1 MQVDLSVLSDV
12 TLAWC
17 DCRDENMDGVGEIA
31 QFGCLAKTQGWLKTH
46 IVRNV

>member
-17 DCRDENMDGVGEIA
+17 DGRDENMGEVGEIA
-31 QFGCLAKTQGWLKTH
+31 KFVA
-46 IVRNV
+46 I